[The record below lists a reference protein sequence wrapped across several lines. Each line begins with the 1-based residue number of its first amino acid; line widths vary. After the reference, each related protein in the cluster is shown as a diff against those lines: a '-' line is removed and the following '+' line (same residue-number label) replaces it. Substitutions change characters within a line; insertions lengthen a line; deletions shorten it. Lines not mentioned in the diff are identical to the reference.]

1 MLEANLE
8 KKPPSSVD
16 HICCCRCAEWIRR
29 CLVVRIP
36 KTFELEEVRDN
47 KNIAEVGENNK

>member
-8 KKPPSSVD
+8 KNAKF
-16 HICCCRCAEWIRR
+16 CRSHLLLPLRR
-29 CLVVRIP
+29 MDSTLSGCQNT